1 MDIDAAKVLGGL
13 GAFLAAIGFFA
24 GWPASVVGVVL
35 LYVALAELRIG
46 VGEDRSKWLVY
57 AISALVAFGIAQ
69 AILGFSLERLRT
81 WWELPA
87 RGLTLAVGLA
97 AWAAGWVLQ
106 VASAYRLRHIL
117 AALQS
122 RTGESL
128 FSIANTLYWW
138 GSALAVVAIGLIIV
152 AVAYILMG
160 VGLIVAKTQ

>member
-1 MDIDAAKVLGGL
+1 MDVDAAKVLGGL

-57 AISALVAFGIAQ
+57 AIAALVAFGIAQ

-87 RGLTLAVGLA
+87 RGLALAVGLA
-97 AWAAGWVLQ
+97 AWVAGWVLQ
-106 VASAYRLRHIL
+106 VASAYRLRPIL

-122 RTGESL
+122 RIGESL

-160 VGLIVAKTQ
+160 AGLIVAKTQ